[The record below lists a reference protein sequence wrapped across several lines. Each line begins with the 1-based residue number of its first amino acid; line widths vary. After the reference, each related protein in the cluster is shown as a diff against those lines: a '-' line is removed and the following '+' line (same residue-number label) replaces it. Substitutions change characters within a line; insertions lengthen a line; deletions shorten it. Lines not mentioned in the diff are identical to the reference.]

1 MEDEKLYLAIALLH
15 PFVISFILQYGSDK
29 KMFPWYGQLKKPKYH
44 PPDWV
49 FPVLGM
55 IFSLTSA
62 YASYSIWKIGGF
74 NQTAIYVYIL
84 QLVINGLWPQTVFR
98 CHLLGW
104 GVIHMIAT
112 WISCFLT
119 LKIFFEID
127 YYAGLLTV
135 PYFIWISFAVY
146 LCYGLWKLNSKSE

>member
-1 MEDEKLYLAIALLH
+1 MEVEILNLAITFLH
-15 PFVISFILQYGSDK
+15 PMIVSFILQYGSDK

-49 FPVLGM
+49 FPVLGL
-55 IFSLTSA
+55 ICSSTSA

-74 NQTAIYVYIL
+74 YQNAIYFYIL

-98 CHLLGW
+98 LHLLGL
-104 GVIHMIAT
+104 GAIHMLII

-119 LKIFFEID
+119 LKSFFEID
-127 YYAGLLTV
+127 VVAGLFTV
-135 PYFIWISFAVY
+135 PFFIWVSFAVY